1 MHCPNCGNSL
11 VTKGKFCPYCGSSV
25 PEDIV
30 VKIDSRQE
38 IVDHARME
46 EAKGRPVE
54 TKEREKTKR
63 RIGCLTVIIAIIA
76 AVVILAVYYEQ
87 SDRIRRSSYSSSSST
102 SIFAEEKARH
112 QKEITRL
119 QRVEDEIL
127 EDIRNER
134 YEQALLKAQTLYYT
148 DSWSKESK
156 EAWDK
161 KREALIKQLNEL
173 LGKEETAG
181 VETSQ

>member
-11 VTKGKFCPYCGSSV
+11 VTKGKFCPYCGTAI

-30 VKIDSRQE
+30 LRIDSKQE
-38 IVDHARME
+38 IWDHARME
-46 EAKGRPVE
+46 EAKGKPAE

-63 RIGCLTVIIAIIA
+63 RIGCLTVIIALIA
-76 AVVILAVYYEQ
+76 AVVVLAVYYEH

-112 QKEITRL
+112 QTEITRL
-119 QRVEDEIL
+119 QKIEDEIL

-156 EAWDK
+156 SAWDA
-161 KREALIKQLNEL
+161 KREALITQLNEL
-173 LGKEETAG
+173 MEKK
-181 VETSQ
+181 